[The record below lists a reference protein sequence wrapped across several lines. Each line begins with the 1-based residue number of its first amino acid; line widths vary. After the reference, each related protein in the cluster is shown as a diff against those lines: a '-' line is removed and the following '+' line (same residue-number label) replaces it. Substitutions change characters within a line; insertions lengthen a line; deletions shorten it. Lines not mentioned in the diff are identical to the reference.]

1 MLKRRRVLIPGGIAL
16 LVAVALLLSWT
27 LGAFDRGSGPA
38 PLTASQIQLS
48 KSSYS
53 SIGEGTLRGSL
64 TPGTKAS
71 PVVAVV
77 GNDFAAGIVEDL
89 KSAFPEQLGLD
100 IGYRVAVSAAIGA
113 GYLNR
118 GENGF
123 GPYPALLANL
133 DLPRL
138 QPSIVLVQ
146 GGYNDAG
153 ADPFALA
160 TAVVSLI
167 QTIHQQAPAATVV
180 VMGAFDDN
188 IAGPL
193 SPAVGAANS
202 TILDAARSV
211 SPQPAILDP
220 LTDDWQFQRAPDGL
234 HPTAAGDQVIA
245 GYIATA
251 LQNAGIVPASR
262 VHLPALPLSASTEG
276 PPIPAAVSIPAG
288 NLPVL
293 LVIGA
298 SFAAGVGVDLMPQLA
313 WPGILGNRINYRVV
327 VSADPGAGFINRGDG
342 GLGPFSQLLARV
354 DVATLKPALVLIQG
368 GHNDAGVNTT
378 EEKKAVASLFQT
390 IHREAPQARIG
401 LLGFFDTSRIG
412 PAPVYIL
419 NTDSAIVSAA
429 RSVLPNLLVFD
440 PLTSHW
446 VFPRIRDHLHPTPAG
461 HKKIAGYV
469 AGGLIRDGIVTK
481 IY

>member
-27 LGAFDRGSGPA
+27 FGAFNGSGGSA
-38 PLTASQIQLS
+38 PLTAAQVQLS

-53 SIGEGTLRGSL
+53 SIGEGTLQGSL
-64 TPGTKAS
+64 IPGTKAS
-71 PVVAVV
+71 PLMAVV
-77 GNDFAAGIVEDL
+77 GNDFASGIGENL
-89 KSAFPEQLGLD
+89 RSAFPEQLGSY
-100 IGYRVAVSAAIGA
+100 IGYRMAVSASIGA

-118 GENGF
+118 GEDGF
-123 GPYPALLANL
+123 GPYSQLLANL

-138 QPSIVLVQ
+138 HPSIVMLQ

-188 IAGPL
+188 IVGPL
-193 SPAVGAANS
+193 SPSVEAANS

-211 SPQPAILDP
+211 SPPPAILDP
-220 LTDDWQFQRAPDGL
+220 LTDDWQFQRAADGL

-245 GYIATA
+245 SYIASA
-251 LQNAGIVPASR
+251 LEKAGIVPASQ
-262 VHLPALPLSASTEG
+262 VHLPLLPLSATTEG
-276 PPIPAAVSIPAG
+276 PPISPAVLVPAG

-378 EEKKAVASLFQT
+378 EEKGAVASLFQT
-390 IHREAPQARIG
+390 IRHEAPQARIG
-401 LLGFFDTSRIG
+401 LLGFFDTNRIG
-412 PAPVYIL
+412 PAPLSIL

-429 RSVLPNLLVFD
+429 RSVVPDLLVFD

-446 VFPRIRDHLHPTPAG
+446 VFPRIRDHLHPTSAG

-469 AGGLIRDGIVTK
+469 AGGLLRDGIISK